1 MIYLD
6 YSANTPVD
14 EAVLQCFCEVERNCP
29 GNANSRHAAGT
40 AAKAA
45 IDAATQSIAR
55 SLNVQPAEIIYTS
68 GASEANNFA
77 IKSIARLERHHG
89 RHIISTPLEHSSVS
103 GSLTALQEQGYEID
117 LVDIRQDGTVDLAHL
132 KELLRPDTILVAV
145 TAVDSELGVVQ
156 PVAEIAEM
164 LKACPHCHFHVDATQ
179 AVGKLPVSFAGID
192 TMSLTAH
199 KFYGLNGI
207 GVLVKR
213 RGLALEPL
221 IHGGESTTLYRSGTP
236 TVALACSLAL
246 ALEKAVSELPARV
259 EHIRALNARLRTG
272 LAQYPKV
279 RINSPDTA
287 VPQILNLSVQNVK
300 GTVFQRELDA
310 RGVCVSVKSACS
322 SDGLPSR
329 AVFAVSHDRRNA
341 LSSWRISLRDAQ
353 LNAHVEHIGQT
364 TVVQDL
370 HPHGVFQTV
379 TDEILHVDN
388 AAAGQVCQDH
398 AECHGQQDQRLKLFD
413 DGQVQQK
420 TAHADHNCVQVAARL
435 AKLRK
440 AGALENTDQSINKLC
455 HALPPLLKRCGGVV
469 YTRIAPAVLAAAHSL
484 EGVLAV
490 AHCMDCCH
498 NGGDHITGNALFHLR
513 SGSSCGLLHGCS
525 GLCSGSLGGFLGSLL
540 LCVHRIEDLAF
551 QRDNRHQQDKDQ
563 EHQYD
568 AGNGNDHVK
577 T

>member
-14 EAVLQCFCEVERNCP
+14 EEVLQRFCEIGRTCP
-29 GNANSRHAAGT
+29 GNANSRHQAGA

-45 IDAATQSIAR
+45 IDEATQSIAG

-89 RHIISTPLEHSSVS
+89 KHIISTPLEHSSVS

-117 LVDIRQDGTVDLAHL
+117 LVDIKQDGTVDLEHL
-132 KELLRPDTILVAV
+132 RELLRPDTILVAV

-156 PVAEIAEM
+156 PVAEIASI
-164 LKACPHCHFHVDATQ
+164 LKEYPHCHFHVDATQ
-179 AVGKLPVSFAGID
+179 AVGKLLLPDFDGID

-221 IHGGESTTLYRSGTP
+221 IHGGESTTIYRSGTP

-246 ALEKAVSELPARV
+246 ALDKAVTELSQRV
-259 EHIRALNARLRTG
+259 ERISQLNARLRAE
-272 LAQYPKV
+272 LSKYPKV
-279 RINSPDTA
+279 RINSPEHA

-341 LSSWRISLRDAQ
+341 LSSWRISLSHLTTEQDIAGFMQAFDACYQ
-353 LNAHVEHIGQT
+353 
-364 TVVQDL
+364 
-370 HPHGVFQTV
+370 
-379 TDEILHVDN
+379 
-388 AAAGQVCQDH
+388 
-398 AECHGQQDQRLKLFD
+398 
-413 DGQVQQK
+413 
-420 TAHADHNCVQVAARL
+420 
-435 AKLRK
+435 
-440 AGALENTDQSINKLC
+440 ALT
-455 HALPPLLKRCGGVV
+455 
-469 YTRIAPAVLAAAHSL
+469 
-484 EGVLAV
+484 
-490 AHCMDCCH
+490 
-498 NGGDHITGNALFHLR
+498 
-513 SGSSCGLLHGCS
+513 
-525 GLCSGSLGGFLGSLL
+525 
-540 LCVHRIEDLAF
+540 
-551 QRDNRHQQDKDQ
+551 Q
-563 EHQYD
+563 E
-568 AGNGNDHVK
+568 
-577 T
+577 